1 MNDLKIKFSHDS
13 YLKFEMKEAIIEN
26 GDIVEL
32 IGVSVC
38 PIEKLSKS
46 FLEYD
51 TNYGTETEPEY
62 FELPKKGM
70 FLVLFFF
77 DGSDIFSTIRR
88 HTEQKMEYYC
98 GNIGKEF
105 IVIIEPEKEVVKK

>member
-1 MNDLKIKFSHDS
+1 MIL
-13 YLKFEMKEAIIEN
+13 
-26 GDIVEL
+26 
-32 IGVSVC
+32 
-38 PIEKLSKS
+38 
-46 FLEYD
+46 
-51 TNYGTETEPEY
+51 
-62 FELPKKGM
+62 

-105 IVIIEPEKEVVKK
+105 VVIIEPEGDRG